1 MVVTKPPGENA
12 QVLHKP
18 KEGEKHPSPQGGSF
32 GIVQS
37 SADYDGKLYFNTCA
51 LFIVLKGNFTQF
63 ALSFVSLETQ
73 SYF

>member
-18 KEGEKHPSPQGGSF
+18 KEGEKHPLPRGGFFRS
-32 GIVQS
+32 VVS
-37 SADYDGKLYFNTCA
+37 SLHYDGKLYFNTCA